1 MVAVTATGCGNLV
14 ERATE
19 EAVERAVEEAAE
31 SEGGGNVDVEFTDDG
46 ISVQSD
52 DGDFSFNVDENGVE
66 IEGTDADGN
75 DFSVDADEGG
85 INAEG
90 GDGTFDLDSDGTF
103 TATDAD
109 GDVTTGEISGDGD
122 SVDFT
127 VEGEDGDTVFTSG
140 AGLPDQWPSDVPRPE
155 GLDDVFGTYISDESG
170 ENVAVTGTTGDSAKD
185 AFDDYADRLADDG
198 FTEESRFNQGSDFYS
213 ASFIRGDTTV
223 SVTTQAAGGSTTV
236 VIAVD

>member
-1 MVAVTATGCGNLV
+1 MKHSITRTALAHRRGRRDRHGCGNLV

-66 IEGTDADGN
+66 IDGTDADGN

-103 TATDAD
+103 T
-109 GDVTTGEISGDGD
+109 GDRRR
-122 SVDFT
+122 
-127 VEGEDGDTVFTSG
+127 
-140 AGLPDQWPSDVPRPE
+140 W
-155 GLDDVFGTYISDESG
+155 
-170 ENVAVTGTTGDSAKD
+170 
-185 AFDDYADRLADDG
+185 
-198 FTEESRFNQGSDFYS
+198 
-213 ASFIRGDTTV
+213 
-223 SVTTQAAGGSTTV
+223 
-236 VIAVD
+236 